1 MKRIFFAFA
10 IAALPLVTTAQ
21 DKPAEKRHIKVTGH
35 AEQNFE
41 PTYVDVQIM
50 LNDKEKI
57 NNENAVAKKEEELMS
72 FLKENGIPESKLRVQ
87 RINTSEAYSMFGSK
101 YYINKNYTLR
111 IENLKRYESIIIGLV
126 ERGFKNIY
134 ISEIG
139 ITDREQKADEV
150 MAAAVRNG
158 TNKANI
164 IANAANVKNLRL
176 LSVDETAGGGG
187 YPILYNKMANFA
199 ADAGASN
206 IPLGKINIQKDLI
219 MIYEIE

>member
-1 MKRIFFAFA
+1 MTRILFAIA
-10 IAALPLVTTAQ
+10 IAALPLCTIAQ
-21 DKPAEKRHIKVTGH
+21 EKQTEKRHIKVMGH

-41 PTYVDVQIM
+41 PGYVDVQIN

-57 NNENAVAKKEEELMS
+57 NNENAVAKKEEELIA
-72 FLKENGIPESKLRVQ
+72 FLKANGIPESKLRVQ

-111 IENLKRYESIIIGLV
+111 IEDLKKYESIIIGLV
-126 ERGFKNIY
+126 ERGFKNLY

-150 MAAAVRNG
+150 MAAAVKNG

-164 IANAANVKNLRL
+164 IAAAANVKNLRL
-176 LSVDETAGGGG
+176 LSVDETIGGGG
-187 YPILYNKMANFA
+187 YPVMYNKMANFA

-206 IPLGKINIQKDLI
+206 IPLGKINIQKDLT